1 MEEKVTMNAETMAAQ
16 PETVPEQ
23 QPQAGKPSI
32 LAYVIAWAVL
42 IALAALVVWV
52 VVSIIRK
59 IIMWFWIIVAGV
71 IALII
76 APLVLPFLWVGG
88 YR

>member
-16 PETVPEQ
+16 PENVPEK
-23 QPQAGKPSI
+23 QPQAGTSI

-42 IALAALVVWV
+42 IALAALVIWV